1 MLSNY
6 TYYDKILQHKVIIE
20 EYTKRKITEY
30 KKREI
35 NKLTYQVN
43 ISDKKE
49 KKEKLYIIS
58 IMDMA
63 EQESILERFKRI

>member
-1 MLSNY
+1 MLHPS
-6 TYYDKILQHKVIIE
+6 IIE

-30 KKREI
+30 KEREI

-43 ISDKKE
+43 ISDKKQ